1 MYDFRQ
7 RRSDFQIP
15 NVIRELIENEHYAIT
30 IYKKD
35 GLYNIL
41 AFSDCDADSPELD
54 DLDSEISGKSLV
66 GVLRDA
72 LDWMQ
77 HPEKRETEAESTL

>member
-15 NVIRELIENEHYAIT
+15 NLIRELIEDSRYAIT

-41 AFSDCDADSPELD
+41 AYCDAESPELD